1 MRRTMMDDPLV
12 GTTRR
17 RRTET
22 TDKGALFTHTEIAK
36 DDVQDILD
44 VVRAGDARE
53 GASGGF

>member
-1 MRRTMMDDPLV
+1 M
-12 GTTRR
+12 
-17 RRTET
+17 
-22 TDKGALFTHTEIAK
+22 DKGALLPTEIAK